1 MAVRPSMAAL
11 ILRVRKLINDPASVN
26 QQWSDQDLQ
35 DVMDE
40 SRIDFINEV
49 LTPRPTFSGSTILYL
64 DYWHSMGGWEDVYA
78 LKQFLPIPVTPSILE
93 PIAGHFQFA
102 TTTLPPLYITGSIHD
117 VYHCAADLL
126 ERWSAS
132 WVMSYTV
139 NVDGQSLQRGMVA
152 PAMMALA
159 KTYRRQQRAGTIS
172 MTRSDLAG
180 TGTEDALSLS
190 PLNIHYFC
198 SGQRTSHINP

>member
-1 MAVRPSMAAL
+1 
-11 ILRVRKLINDPASVN
+11 
-26 QQWSDQDLQ
+26 
-35 DVMDE
+35 MDE
-40 SRIDFINEV
+40 GRIDIVNGSM
-49 LTPRPTFSGSTILYL
+49 TAKPTFSGNTVLYL
-64 DYWHSMGGWEDVYA
+64 DYFTDGGGGWEDDYV
-78 LKQFLPIPVTPSILE
+78 LRQFLTNLVTPSTVE

-102 TTTLPPLYITGSIHD
+102 TTTLPPIFITGKLFDIYRS
-117 VYHCAADLL
+117 AADLL

-152 PAMMALA
+152 PAMQALA

-180 TGTEDALSLS
+180 TGTEDALSLA
-190 PLNIHYFC
+190 PRNIDYFS
-198 SGQRTSHINP
+198 SGQGT

>member
-64 DYWHSMGGWEDVYA
+64 DYWHSMGGWEDGYA
-78 LKQFLPIPVTPSILE
+78 LKQFLTIPVTPSILE
-93 PIAGHFQFA
+93 PIAGHWQFA
-102 TTTLPPLYITGSIHD
+102 TTTLPPVYISGSLHD
-117 VYHCAADLL
+117 VYHAAADLL

-152 PAMMALA
+152 PAMQKLA
-159 KTYRRQQRAGTIS
+159 HTYRMQQRAGTIS

-180 TGTEDALSLS
+180 TGTEDALSLA
-190 PLNIHYFC
+190 PRNIDYFS
-198 SGQRTSHINP
+198 SGQGT

>member
-1 MAVRPSMAAL
+1 MPVRATMANL
-11 ILRVRKLINDPASVN
+11 IARVRVLINDPASVN
-26 QQWSDQDLQ
+26 QQFSDQIIQ
-35 DVMDE
+35 DIMDE
-40 SRIDFINEV
+40 SRMDVVNGSMIPKPV
-49 LTPRPTFSGSTILYL
+49 YSGASLLFL
-64 DYWHSMGGWEDVYA
+64 DYFTELGGWEDGAVI
-78 LKQFLPIPVTPSILE
+78 KQNLSIPVTPSLIE

-180 TGTEDALSLS
+180 TGTEDALSLA
-190 PLNIHYFC
+190 PRNIDYFS
-198 SGQRTSHINP
+198 SGQGT